1 MLTRW
6 RHAGD
11 LLECLHQSYSGS
23 LSRISLLAIKAIAVL
38 AAVDPVICNTLRPA
52 TQPMSFNIIA
62 RSPLCGHCRV
72 ASCITV
78 GKSPCVKKPGMS
90 WVLRQKSVAGE
101 LFAEERMM
109 NRPVGD
115 TAAGDSGHLA
125 ASLGVLQPKRHASV
139 ALRPGDSHAI
149 AQRATLLAVVPAPY
163 LLGSENGILV
173 QFTNYRLV
181 LAQSKQLCRW
191 CCL

>member
-23 LSRISLLAIKAIAVL
+23 LSRISLFAIKAIAVL
-38 AAVDPVICNTLRPA
+38 AAVDPVICNILRPA
-52 TQPMSFNIIA
+52 TQPMPFNIIA
-62 RSPLCGHCRV
+62 RSPLCGHWRV

-101 LFAEERMM
+101 PFAEERMM

-125 ASLGVLQPKRHASV
+125 CTSPSHLACFSRSDTLQWRYGPVTRTQSRRGQRCWP
-139 ALRPGDSHAI
+139 LCPRPI
-149 AQRATLLAVVPAPY
+149 YWEVKM
-163 LLGSENGILV
+163 E
-173 QFTNYRLV
+173 F
-181 LAQSKQLCRW
+181 
-191 CCL
+191 